1 MSVTLVNHS
10 GRCLALNLPHAAV
23 CVGEDCHCTLIAGR
37 APRRVCRSL
46 SLPAASALTALPESF
61 LSAPE
66 VSALVARGELE
77 VRRNPQKSQVDAGFA
92 PKRPRRKR
100 GESP

>member
-1 MSVTLVNHS
+1 MSVTLINHS

-23 CVGEDCHCTLIAGR
+23 CVGEVCHCTLVPGR
-37 APRRVCRSL
+37 PPRRVCASL
-46 SLPAASALTALPESF
+46 SLPAAAALTGLPEGF

-77 VRRNPQKSQVDAGFA
+77 VRSHPQKSQADVASA

>member
-1 MSVTLVNHS
+1 VSVTLINHS

-23 CVGEDCHCTLIAGR
+23 CVGEVCHCTLVAGR
-37 APRRVCRSL
+37 APRRICRSL
-46 SLPAASALTALPESF
+46 SLPATSALTGLPESF

-66 VSALVARGELE
+66 VSALVARGDLE
-77 VRRNPQKSQVDAGFA
+77 VRRHPQKSQADAASA